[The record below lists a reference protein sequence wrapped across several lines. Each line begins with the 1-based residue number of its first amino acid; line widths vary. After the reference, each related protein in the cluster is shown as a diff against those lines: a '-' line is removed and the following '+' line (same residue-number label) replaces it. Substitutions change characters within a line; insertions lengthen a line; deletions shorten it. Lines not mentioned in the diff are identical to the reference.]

1 MNQLLQ
7 LKENLIV
14 TFVYNLKFNI
24 IYFNPA
30 NFCHLATCGSISMIG
45 ALVATPAGFEAE
57 PNDSLIW
64 VLGVVLIPS
73 FKVSN
78 TSLTSF
84 TLDALSNAS
93 KTLTF

>member
-1 MNQLLQ
+1 LGYYY
-7 LKENLIV
+7 LI
-14 TFVYNLKFNI
+14 
-24 IYFNPA
+24 PA
-30 NFCHLATCGSISMIG
+30 NFCHLATCESTSTIV
-45 ALVATPAGFEAE
+45 LVGATPAAFEAE

-64 VLGVVLIPS
+64 VLGVFLIPS

>member
-1 MNQLLQ
+1 
-7 LKENLIV
+7 V

-57 PNDSLIW
+57 PNDS
-64 VLGVVLIPS
+64 
-73 FKVSN
+73 
-78 TSLTSF
+78 
-84 TLDALSNAS
+84 
-93 KTLTF
+93 